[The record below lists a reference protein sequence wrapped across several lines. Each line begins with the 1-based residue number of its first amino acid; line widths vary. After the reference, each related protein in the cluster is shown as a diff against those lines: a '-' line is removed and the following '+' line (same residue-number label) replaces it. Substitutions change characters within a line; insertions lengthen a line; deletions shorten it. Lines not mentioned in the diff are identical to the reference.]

1 MARYSLADA
10 GRDTTDI
17 AGVTH
22 AIFRIGVGLLFLQHG
37 LQKFGMLGGRVVP
50 LDSLLGVAAV
60 LELVGGALL
69 VLGLFTKP
77 VAVILAV
84 EMLGAYVMAHHPRG
98 GLPIQNGGETSLL
111 FALAFVYFAG
121 SGAGPLSA
129 DAAMLRGRRRTEAF
143 GRDTRRA
150 A

>member
-22 AIFRIGVGLLFLQHG
+22 AILRIGVGLLFLQHG
-37 LQKFGMLGGRVVP
+37 LQKFGMLGGRAEQ
-50 LDSLLGVAAV
+50 LDSLMGVAAV

-69 VLGLFTKP
+69 VLGLLTRP
-77 VAVILAV
+77 VGVVLALQ
-84 EMLGAYVMAHHPRG
+84 MQAAYFMAHHPQG
-98 GLPIQNGGETSLL
+98 GLPIQNGGETPLL

-121 SGAGPLSA
+121 NGAGPLSL
-129 DAAMLRGRRRTEAF
+129 DAALFRRRGRIEPLSR
-143 GRDTRRA
+143 GTRRA